1 MVFTANACEPSP
13 RYQKAFFIKASRF
26 RIALTSSLVAAAVAA
41 TTVAVPQASAEPQLA
56 TQGAENVNRCTFEF
70 APEDKAAFQEIDK
83 AIVQAYLDAV
93 KEIRA
98 KHPELADAFAKADA
112 DVRANKASI
121 RDLDGMKRKISNY
134 KDLENKLWNSPQK
147 YRYGS
152 IELIVMLP
160 ELADDLSALKSVLW
174 FQPTNIT
181 FPTNNIKP
189 ADLVPAANLRKAGEG
204 QTYDVEKQYRPI
216 EQANKQFFNIRE
228 IAIYNDSARMRGWAQ
243 DHWGP
248 VVTAV
253 ANARSHYNNEDLRRL
268 GQACEAHLQN
278 VKDENTPLKRLG
290 LDKII
295 SDAVDKFIAGAIGE
309 NDLNA
314 IIMNA
319 LKEALGGKTA
329 DQAIADT
336 VIKSMGGKTLDQV
349 LNETVD
355 QFLKGTMGEDK
366 LKDVLVGVTKEALG
380 NRPLDEVLANTVVK
394 SMGGKTL
401 DVVINETIDQFMK
414 GLIGEQKLNDIIQGA
429 IREALGEQGIDDAI
443 SNTIIKSMG
452 GKTLDKVLA
461 ETVDQFLGDDKL
473 NDIILN
479 IMREALGNRPVDD
492 VVAGMILK
500 SMGGNTLDK
509 VAQDI
514 IDKSLDKLTGGK
526 TLGKIGEDL
535 IDYTS
540 SKPSVQ
546 MLSVFAGLFGAL
558 GLIAA
563 ILHMIP
569 LAKNAM

>member
-1 MVFTANACEPSP
+1 MVFTANACEACFC
-13 RYQKAFFIKASRF
+13 YQKAIFMKASRF
-26 RIALTSSLVAAAVAA
+26 RFTLTSSFVAAAVAA
-41 TTVAVPQASAEPQLA
+41 ATISVPQASAEPQLA

-70 APEDKAAFQEIDK
+70 EAQDKAAFQEIDK

-112 DVRANKASI
+112 DVRANKANI
-121 RDLDGMKRKISNY
+121 RDLESMKRKISNY
-134 KDLENKLWNSPQK
+134 KDLENKLWYSSQK

-181 FPTNNIKP
+181 FPTNDIKP

-216 EQANKQFFNIRE
+216 EQANKTFFNIRE
-228 IAIYNDSARMRGWAQ
+228 IAIYNDSDRMRGWAQ

-248 VVTAV
+248 VNTAV
-253 ANARSHYNNEDLRRL
+253 ANARTHYNNEDLRRL

-336 VIKSMGGKTLDQV
+336 VIKSMGGKTRD
-349 LNETVD
+349 
-355 QFLKGTMGEDK
+355 
-366 LKDVLVGVTKEALG
+366 
-380 NRPLDEVLANTVVK
+380 
-394 SMGGKTL
+394 
-401 DVVINETIDQFMK
+401 
-414 GLIGEQKLNDIIQGA
+414 
-429 IREALGEQGIDDAI
+429 
-443 SNTIIKSMG
+443 
-452 GKTLDKVLA
+452 
-461 ETVDQFLGDDKL
+461 
-473 NDIILN
+473 
-479 IMREALGNRPVDD
+479 
-492 VVAGMILK
+492 
-500 SMGGNTLDK
+500 
-509 VAQDI
+509 
-514 IDKSLDKLTGGK
+514 
-526 TLGKIGEDL
+526 
-535 IDYTS
+535 
-540 SKPSVQ
+540 
-546 MLSVFAGLFGAL
+546 
-558 GLIAA
+558 
-563 ILHMIP
+563 
-569 LAKNAM
+569 

>member
-1 MVFTANACEPSP
+1 MVFTANACEACFC
-13 RYQKAFFIKASRF
+13 YQKAIFMKASRF
-26 RIALTSSLVAAAVAA
+26 RFTLTSSFVAAAVAA
-41 TTVAVPQASAEPQLA
+41 ATISVPQASAEPQLA

-70 APEDKAAFQEIDK
+70 EAQDKAAFQEIDK

-112 DVRANKASI
+112 DVRANKANI
-121 RDLDGMKRKISNY
+121 RDLESMKRKISNY
-134 KDLENKLWNSPQK
+134 KDLENKLWYSSQK

-181 FPTNNIKP
+181 FPTNDIKP

-216 EQANKQFFNIRE
+216 EQANKTFFNIRE
-228 IAIYNDSARMRGWAQ
+228 IAIYNDSDRMRGWAQ

-248 VVTAV
+248 VNTAV
-253 ANARSHYNNEDLRRL
+253 ANARTHYNNEDLRRL

-336 VIKSMGGKTLDQV
+336 VIKSMGGKTLD
-349 LNETVD
+349 
-355 QFLKGTMGEDK
+355 
-366 LKDVLVGVTKEALG
+366 
-380 NRPLDEVLANTVVK
+380 
-394 SMGGKTL
+394 
-401 DVVINETIDQFMK
+401 VVINETIDQFMK

-461 ETVDQFLGDDKL
+461 ETVDQFLGDAKL
-473 NDIILN
+473 NDMILN
-479 IMREALGNRPVDD
+479 VMREALGNRPVDD